1 MAEKKVAKKEE
12 MTNEQI
18 DAYVQGLVD
27 KALVSLEKP
36 IAL

>member
-18 DAYVQGLVD
+18 DQYVDGLVQ
-27 KALVSLEKP
+27 KALVSFRK
-36 IAL
+36 I